1 MLSLNPISR
10 HEFTPAQYLVMGYLA
25 VIIIGTI
32 LLTLP
37 IATTAEGSLDIISAL
52 FTATS
57 ATCVTGLIVL
67 NTSTAFT
74 VFGQVVIMI
83 LIQIGG
89 LGIMT
94 MSTMMA
100 FIIGKKISLRERLII
115 QEDLNQFKI
124 SGVVRLV
131 WYVIAVAF
139 TIQGIGVLILFTRL
153 IKDYNFI
160 RAIYFSIFHAVSAFN
175 NAGFDLF
182 GNSLENYIG
191 DPTINLVIMGLIII
205 GGIGFAVIAELYN
218 SFHNNCSLMRDELNL
233 KEKSFKQKINS
244 ISNYIRKNK
253 FIAIRKT
260 SLQTKIVLLITLILI
275 MVGFLSFFALEYTNE
290 ATIANLDFG
299 EKVLSSLFLSVTPR
313 TAGFNTL
320 PTGSLRSSTLFLI
333 IVLMFIGASPGSTG
347 GGIKTTTF
355 GVLLITV
362 WSLVTGK
369 SDVEIFKRRV
379 EQDII
384 YKAVAIIMLSL
395 ILVFFITIILTVTE
409 GMPFLTVFFEAVS
422 AFGTVGLSTG
432 ITPDLSNTGRL
443 LITITMF
450 AGRVGPLTLAVAFAE
465 RRSNARY
472 HYPKEK
478 IMVG

>member
-1 MLSLNPISR
+1 MLSSNPIKGYD
-10 HEFTPAQYLVMGYLA
+10 FTPAQFLALGYLA
-25 VIIIGTI
+25 IIIIGTF

-37 IATTAEGSLDIISAL
+37 IATTANGSLDLISAL

-74 VFGQVVIMI
+74 IFGQIVIML

-94 MSTMMA
+94 MSTMIA
-100 FIIGKKISLRERLII
+100 FIVGKKITLKERLIL

-131 WYVIAVAF
+131 QYVLLVTLVIE
-139 TIQGIGVLILFTRL
+139 GIGALILFFRL
-153 IKDYNFI
+153 INDYSFLKSV
-160 RAIYFSIFHAVSAFN
+160 YFSVFHAISAFN

-182 GNSLENYIG
+182 GNSLESFTG
-191 DPTINLVIMGLIII
+191 DITINFVVMGLIIL

-218 SFHNNCSLMRDELNL
+218 SIGEN
-233 KEKSFKQKINS
+233 KNS
-244 ISNYIRKNK
+244 ISNYSVKNIFK
-253 FIAIRKT
+253 YIKNACFIDLRKT
-260 SLQTKIVLLITLILI
+260 SLQTKIVLTMSLILL
-275 MVGFLSFFALEYTNE
+275 VFGFLSFLALEYTND
-290 ATIANLDFG
+290 ATMGNLSFG
-299 EKVLSSLFLSVTPR
+299 QKILSAMFLSVTPR
-313 TAGFNTL
+313 TAGFNTV
-320 PTGSLRSSTLFLI
+320 PTGSLRSSTLFLV

-362 WSLVTGK
+362 WNLITGK
-369 SDVEIFKRRV
+369 SDIEIFKRQL
-379 EQDII
+379 EKDIVL
-384 YKAVAIIMLSL
+384 KAIAITMLAL
-395 ILVFFITIILTVTE
+395 ILVVTVTMILTVSE
-409 GMPFLTVFFEAVS
+409 KMDFLPVFFETIS

-432 ITPDLSNTGRL
+432 ITSSLSGFGRV
-443 LITITMF
+443 LITLTMF
-450 AGRVGPLTLAVAFAE
+450 VGRVGPLTLALAFAE
-465 RRSNARY
+465 RKRSGVY